1 MVLLGSDIP
10 GISPTIIEDAF
21 SALGSHELV
30 LGPACDGGFYC
41 IGATRVPPT
50 FLEVSIQIR
59 CAPPNDD
66 PPTYSHSVHVTYYL
80 LAVVGCLGKKQR
92 RQRVAVSPMQG
103 LTWSTD
109 HVLLDTVRHAEQLGM
124 SMAPPELLPP
134 LRDIDTAEVQL

>member
-50 FLEVSIQIR
+50 FLEVSIQSDVH
-59 CAPPNDD
+59 CPM
-66 PPTYSHSVHVTYYL
+66 TSSHCSHSVHVTYYL
-80 LAVVGCLGKKQR
+80 LAVVGCLEKQQR

-124 SMAPPELLPP
+124 SIAPPELLPP